1 LNFWIVEEVSTG
13 KEVNLSYLKVFGC
26 VVYDLLDFEA
36 KSKLDPK
43 SRKCIFIGYD
53 TDEFGYQFWNEENK
67 KNH

>member
-1 LNFWIVEEVSTG
+1 
-13 KEVNLSYLKVFGC
+13 LKVFGC

-53 TDEFGYQFWNEENK
+53 TDEFGYQF
-67 KNH
+67 